1 MHRLYNLKETLVDE
15 LKQLGSKD
23 RIELQDL
30 ELVDKLAH
38 AVKNLC
44 KIIESYEEEE
54 YSEAQGGSYAGSY
67 ATMPRF
73 RRGSYARGGS
83 MAQGSYARGRGAN
96 ARRDSMGRY
105 ASAGDFR
112 MELEEIMQDAPNEAV
127 RQKLAETMNMM

>member
-1 MHRLYNLKETLVDE
+1 MHRLYNLKETLIDE

-23 RIELQDL
+23 RIELSDL

-38 AVKNLC
+38 ATKNLC
-44 KIIESYEEEE
+44 KVIESCEEAE
-54 YSEAQGGSYAGSY
+54 YSEGMGSYAG
-67 ATMPRF
+67 MPNF

-83 MAQGSYARGRGAN
+83 MAQGGSYARGRGAN

-105 ASAGDFR
+105 SSAGDFR

-127 RQKLAETMNMM
+127 RQKLMETMSMM